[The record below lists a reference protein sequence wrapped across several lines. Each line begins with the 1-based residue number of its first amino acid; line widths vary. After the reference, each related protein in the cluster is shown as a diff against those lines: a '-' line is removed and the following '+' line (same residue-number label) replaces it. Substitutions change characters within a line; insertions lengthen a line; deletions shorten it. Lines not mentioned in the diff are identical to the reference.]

1 MIVKTNCYV
10 NEAGVTVTA
19 IISLIANL
27 FQNQDLIILCCS
39 RFCIWPPPWTRDV
52 VFVAHKLIALR
63 RQGGWLILYKI
74 SFRYYANQKRTL
86 EVNPRH
92 PLVKELLKRVETDK
106 EDKTAK
112 DLARVLF
119 ETATLR
125 SGYMVKVGVISFNPW
140 QPNIIIHIPLAVLFR
155 FLQYQQWEFV

>member
-1 MIVKTNCYV
+1 MI
-10 NEAGVTVTA
+10 
-19 IISLIANL
+19 L
-27 FQNQDLIILCCS
+27 F
-39 RFCIWPPPWTRDV
+39 
-52 VFVAHKLIALR
+52 
-63 RQGGWLILYKI
+63 KI

-125 SGYMVKVGVISFNPW
+125 SGYMVKVGVISFNPR
-140 QPNIIIHIPLAVLFR
+140 QPNINIHILLAVLYR
-155 FLQYQQWEFV
+155 FSSVPTMRICVTMKAS

>member
-1 MIVKTNCYV
+1 MVNILTDKSDVICYFFL
-10 NEAGVTVTA
+10 
-19 IISLIANL
+19 S
-27 FQNQDLIILCCS
+27 
-39 RFCIWPPPWTRDV
+39 
-52 VFVAHKLIALR
+52 
-63 RQGGWLILYKI
+63 
-74 SFRYYANQKRTL
+74 YYANQKKTL

-125 SGYMVKVGVISFNPW
+125 SGYMVKASIV
-140 QPNIIIHIPLAVLFR
+140 
-155 FLQYQQWEFV
+155 

>member
-1 MIVKTNCYV
+1 MCLVVKFTLNFSSFNQPPYTKRACCY
-10 NEAGVTVTA
+10 
-19 IISLIANL
+19 
-27 FQNQDLIILCCS
+27 
-39 RFCIWPPPWTRDV
+39 RFYMTSK
-52 VFVAHKLIALR
+52 FV
-63 RQGGWLILYKI
+63 Y
-74 SFRYYANQKRTL
+74 FCRYYANQKKTL

-125 SGYMVKVGVISFNPW
+125 SGFMIKVRKRL
-140 QPNIIIHIPLAVLFR
+140 NI
-155 FLQYQQWEFV
+155 

>member
-1 MIVKTNCYV
+1 MLR
-10 NEAGVTVTA
+10 G
-19 IISLIANL
+19 ISDFPKLPVASYTTTPHETCNVLEKGFHLTKNGASDVIL
-27 FQNQDLIILCCS
+27 FWKCFPNHPDCL
-39 RFCIWPPPWTRDV
+39 FD
-52 VFVAHKLIALR
+52 F
-63 RQGGWLILYKI
+63 LYH
-74 SFRYYANQKRTL
+74 RYYANQKKTL

-125 SGYMVKVGVISFNPW
+125 SGYLIKVSLTLWMLVIGSLLRVHRLDCSFNLQW
-140 QPNIIIHIPLAVLFR
+140 FGNLQAWVLS
-155 FLQYQQWEFV
+155 

>member
-1 MIVKTNCYV
+1 MGCLALHLSLIFPKLPLNHIHTNCTPKHGMYFLKV
-10 NEAGVTVTA
+10 GSTRNGALW
-19 IISLIANL
+19 IS
-27 FQNQDLIILCCS
+27 
-39 RFCIWPPPWTRDV
+39 
-52 VFVAHKLIALR
+52 VA
-63 RQGGWLILYKI
+63 WMSNNLILFWKWFTNHTNCLFDFLYY
-74 SFRYYANQKRTL
+74 RYYANQKKTL

-125 SGYMVKVGVISFNPW
+125 SGYLIKVSLTSW
-140 QPNIIIHIPLAVLFR
+140 LFLIGNLLR
-155 FLQYQQWEFV
+155 VSCLDRTGALLLNSDATW

>member
-1 MIVKTNCYV
+1 MKKCVYIWGYKLDFFKSALLVIL
-10 NEAGVTVTA
+10 TVC
-19 IISLIANL
+19 L
-27 FQNQDLIILCCS
+27 
-39 RFCIWPPPWTRDV
+39 
-52 VFVAHKLIALR
+52 VF
-63 RQGGWLILYKI
+63 
-74 SFRYYANQKRTL
+74 FTRYYANQKKTL

-125 SGYMVKVGVISFNPW
+125 SGYLIKVS
-140 QPNIIIHIPLAVLFR
+140 LTL
-155 FLQYQQWEFV
+155 

>member
-1 MIVKTNCYV
+1 MKLVLLLLPSFHSSQTCFKIKTLLYSVVHVSAFDHLPEPEMLFLLPINWLLSGDK
-10 NEAGVTVTA
+10 GV
-19 IISLIANL
+19 
-27 FQNQDLIILCCS
+27 DW
-39 RFCIWPPPWTRDV
+39 FCT
-52 VFVAHKLIALR
+52 
-63 RQGGWLILYKI
+63 KI

-140 QPNIIIHIPLAVLFR
+140 QPNIIVHILLAVLYR

>member
-1 MIVKTNCYV
+1 MVLDY
-10 NEAGVTVTA
+10 GQ
-19 IISLIANL
+19 L
-27 FQNQDLIILCCS
+27 DIILKVLYQSSC
-39 RFCIWPPPWTRDV
+39 
-52 VFVAHKLIALR
+52 LIDF
-63 RQGGWLILYKI
+63 LYY
-74 SFRYYANQKRTL
+74 SYYANQKKTL

-125 SGYMVKVGVISFNPW
+125 SGYIIKVS
-140 QPNIIIHIPLAVLFR
+140 LTL
-155 FLQYQQWEFV
+155 

>member
-1 MIVKTNCYV
+1 MN
-10 NEAGVTVTA
+10 TVA
-19 IISLIANL
+19 L
-27 FQNQDLIILCCS
+27 FWSIC
-39 RFCIWPPPWTRDV
+39 
-52 VFVAHKLIALR
+52 
-63 RQGGWLILYKI
+63 
-74 SFRYYANQKRTL
+74 RYYANQKKTL

-125 SGYMVKVGVISFNPW
+125 SGFMIKVKVDNKEQNPLC
-140 QPNIIIHIPLAVLFR
+140 PLDA
-155 FLQYQQWEFV
+155 EE

>member
-1 MIVKTNCYV
+1 MCFTNHPYLCY
-10 NEAGVTVTA
+10 
-19 IISLIANL
+19 
-27 FQNQDLIILCCS
+27 F
-39 RFCIWPPPWTRDV
+39 
-52 VFVAHKLIALR
+52 
-63 RQGGWLILYKI
+63 LYY
-74 SFRYYANQKRTL
+74 RYYANQKKTL

-125 SGYMVKVGVISFNPW
+125 SGYLIKVSST
-140 QPNIIIHIPLAVLFR
+140 
-155 FLQYQQWEFV
+155 

>member
-1 MIVKTNCYV
+1 MTLP
-10 NEAGVTVTA
+10 
-19 IISLIANL
+19 S
-27 FQNQDLIILCCS
+27 NQFIHS
-39 RFCIWPPPWTRDV
+39 F
-52 VFVAHKLIALR
+52 
-63 RQGGWLILYKI
+63 
-74 SFRYYANQKRTL
+74 FRYYANQKKTL

-125 SGYMVKVGVISFNPW
+125 SGFMVKVRN
-140 QPNIIIHIPLAVLFR
+140 VLLIR
-155 FLQYQQWEFV
+155 

>member
-1 MIVKTNCYV
+1 MCLVVKFTLNFSSFNQPPYTKHASCY
-10 NEAGVTVTA
+10 
-19 IISLIANL
+19 
-27 FQNQDLIILCCS
+27 
-39 RFCIWPPPWTRDV
+39 RFYMTSKFFYFC
-52 VFVAHKLIALR
+52 
-63 RQGGWLILYKI
+63 
-74 SFRYYANQKRTL
+74 RYYANQKKTL

-125 SGYMVKVGVISFNPW
+125 SGFMIKVRKRL
-140 QPNIIIHIPLAVLFR
+140 NI
-155 FLQYQQWEFV
+155 